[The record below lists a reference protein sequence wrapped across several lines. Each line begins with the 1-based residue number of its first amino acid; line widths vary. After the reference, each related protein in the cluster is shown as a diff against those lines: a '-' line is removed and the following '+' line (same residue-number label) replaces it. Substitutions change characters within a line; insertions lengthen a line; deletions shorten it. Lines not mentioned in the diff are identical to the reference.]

1 MPRLVTATQNPEKLK
16 SEGRRISEQPAIA
29 AIVAIAADTDT
40 MSESKKRMEYLY
52 DSVKDEYTCPD
63 CGIVKKKQNTMHYH
77 MKRCQG
83 LLDFACTVCQQEF
96 IQKHALDTHMRL
108 RHAEPSATDNAFECP
123 FEDCTFTSPS
133 KGNCRTHCMRKHL
146 LKEVTELIEPAE
158 NKAVKCKNCL
168 ITFAS
173 KPHFYYHSIGCVK
186 LAVTDV
192 RHAILQSIM

>member
-16 SEGRRISEQPAIA
+16 SEGRRISEQPV
-29 AIVAIAADTDT
+29 IVADTDT

>member
-1 MPRLVTATQNPEKLK
+1 MPRLVTAAQNPEKLK
-16 SEGRRISEQPAIA
+16 SETRQIFEQP
-29 AIVAIAADTDT
+29 VAPIDT

-52 DSVKDEYTCPD
+52 DSVKGEYTCPD

-96 IQKHALDTHMRL
+96 VQKHALDTHMRL
-108 RHAEPSATDNAFECP
+108 RHAEPSSVDNSFECP
-123 FEDCTFTSPS
+123 FEDCAFTSPT

-186 LAVTDV
+186 LAVTDA

>member
-16 SEGRRISEQPAIA
+16 SEGRRISEQPV
-29 AIVAIAADTDT
+29 IVADTDT

-123 FEDCTFTSPS
+123 FEDCPFTSPS

>member
-1 MPRLVTATQNPEKLK
+1 MSRLVTAAQNSEKLK
-16 SEGRRISEQPAIA
+16 SEGQQSFEQPT
-29 AIVAIAADTDT
+29 VAVVATDT
-40 MSESKKRMEYLY
+40 MSESKKRMEYVY
-52 DSVKDEYTCPD
+52 DAAKDEYTCPD
-63 CGIVKKKQNTMHYH
+63 CGVVKKKQNTMHYH

-108 RHAEPSATDNAFECP
+108 RHAEPSLSENAFECP
-123 FEDCTFTSPS
+123 FEDCAFTSPS

-168 ITFAS
+168 VTFAS